1 MNKKMNNIGRQ
12 ELLVLRER
20 LNEAI
25 APIAE
30 EFGLTIKA
38 TNGTYGNSHGHFKVE
53 IATTDTDGNEVTKES
68 ADYLSMCQWDS
79 DWKPEWLFQNF
90 TTGGK
95 EYRVVGWSTRS
106 SKYPL
111 LACDVISGNRHK
123 FTDRVRATI
132 ATAMLKGESQ

>member
-1 MNKKMNNIGRQ
+1 MNQKMNNIGRQ

-38 TNGTYGNSHGHFKVE
+38 TNGTYGNSHGQFKVE

-90 TTGGK
+90 TVRGK
-95 EYRVVGWSTRS
+95 EYKVVGWSTRS

-132 ATAMLKGESQ
+132 ATALLKGESQ